1 MKKSRDARMY
11 VRDILESCD
20 LIIGYI
26 ANKTLEEFRV
36 DVFLQ
41 DAVIRRFEIIG
52 EAAKRLPKAFTERYP
67 DVAWQDAAGFRD
79 VLIHD
84 YPEVVVDSVFI
95 TAKDHLPELR
105 EQMQNMLYDLESGA
119 K

>member
-1 MKKSRDARMY
+1 MKKSRDVRMY
-11 VRDILESCD
+11 MRDIIESCD

-26 ANKTLEEFRV
+26 ANKTIEEFRK

-41 DAVIRRFEIIG
+41 DAVIRRFEIVG

-84 YPEVVVDSVFI
+84 YPEIVVDTVFS
-95 TAKDHLPELR
+95 TSRDHLPGFRDQIQKILDDAER
-105 EQMQNMLYDLESGA
+105 RAE
-119 K
+119 